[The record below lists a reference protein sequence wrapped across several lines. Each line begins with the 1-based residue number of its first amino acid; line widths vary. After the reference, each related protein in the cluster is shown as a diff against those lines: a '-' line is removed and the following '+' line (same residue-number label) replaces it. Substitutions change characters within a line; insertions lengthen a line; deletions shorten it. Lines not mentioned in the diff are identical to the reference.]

1 MEAPSLALP
10 VVNIGMRQQGRD
22 RAANIID
29 VEPDVAAIVVAIAR
43 ALSSEFRASLK
54 DMQNPYGDG
63 DSAARIVRILE
74 SVPLGEELLL
84 KRARTVAETPLASA

>member
-1 MEAPSLALP
+1 MNDSTSTAS
-10 VVNIGMRQQGRD
+10 
-22 RAANIID
+22 ID
-29 VEPDVAAIVVAIAR
+29 HSVWDDF
-43 ALSSEFRASLK
+43 LLK
-54 DMQNPYGDG
+54 YHHQNPYGDG